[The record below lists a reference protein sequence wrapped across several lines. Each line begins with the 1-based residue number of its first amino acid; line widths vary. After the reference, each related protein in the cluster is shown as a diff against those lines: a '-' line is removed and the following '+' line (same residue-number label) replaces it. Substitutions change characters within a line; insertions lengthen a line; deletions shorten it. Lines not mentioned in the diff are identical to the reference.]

1 MVEEITLD
9 SLSII
14 DNVVDY
20 NIEDFG
26 NYEKNICQEEIKP
39 LIGKGFSQEWSI
51 RTNSNP
57 QFYTMHIASQMKK
70 NMKLKI
76 ILLMML

>member
-1 MVEEITLD
+1 MHSQDSIYSEDMVEEITLD

-26 NYEKNICQEEIKP
+26 NMKNIC
-39 LIGKGFSQEWSI
+39 
-51 RTNSNP
+51 
-57 QFYTMHIASQMKK
+57 
-70 NMKLKI
+70 
-76 ILLMML
+76 